1 MKKILLIED
10 RFQRQALF
18 MRETKIDLEQYSHI
32 LDNVSNGDEVNL
44 FELTIKGEFD
54 YAKYDYVLCHKS
66 IFNGDNS
73 QFISLLK
80 KHTQENNISLILF
93 SGGVSVNYYS
103 SNPHEVLELNSKTF
117 YSQNLKLFLDA
128 IEKGNE
134 NILMLCYGQNWKLSI
149 LSNSLEKINLFIAE
163 NLNEDNIVYN
173 NFINEIEIAKIEKIN
188 QGFYAVVV
196 ENGWVSI
203 DEIIKFR
210 DSIFDYFQNGGTNSS
225 TLTKKQKTLLIHDFN
240 VDLDLFSSQIIFD
253 TEDKQ
258 IDKYISTD
266 LLEEI
271 KQEEFNMIFI
281 KDNLSSSYFELYGL
295 IVAYHIRL
303 SSSLSKKVRY
313 MPIVIISDFNSKILN
328 QFSPLAKIL
337 FTKNIFIIQN
347 TKEAIEEFSSKEFK
361 PMTDEEYR
369 EDFLDIIEL
378 KAPNESS
385 HDISNE
391 WAIHQWAELLKVES
405 EAIKTNN
412 NKIISMLYFKYLLAL
427 NPVETEKVIDYKKT
441 KLSGKVLYIDD
452 EWSKGWNDIFKSYFT
467 SNIEFKTFEKN
478 FKDVNIFSLNVEL
491 KEYVTS
497 YEPDVVLLDL
507 RLVAKDH
514 TREEIENLT
523 GIKITQMIKE
533 INPAIQVIIFT
544 ATNKSR
550 ILEKLYEEK
559 ILGYIKKAHPED
571 KNLTTKDSFAKLAE
585 LVDSG
590 LKKKYLKEIWKI
602 QEDILKLNISK
613 RVTLE
618 VKSIYEILD
627 TNMDNRFIYAMF
639 AIFKVIEIIIDDY
652 VEEQYI
658 GGKRDAYWKGGDIKL
673 DCKYTNQNN
682 TVENK
687 IRLILDEKLSLKD
700 VWLHKSISNIVKI
713 RNHTIHPPKNQ
724 YIVQVTQDNILT
736 WFKMLQTILVKIDKV
751 FI

>member
-1 MKKILLIED
+1 MKKVLLIED
-10 RFQRQALF
+10 RFPRQVLF
-18 MRETKIDLEQYSHI
+18 MRETEINLEQYSNI
-32 LDNVSNGDEVNL
+32 LDNVSNGDEANL
-44 FELTIKGEFD
+44 FELTIKGDFD
-54 YAKYDYVLCHKS
+54 YSKYDYVLCHKS
-66 IFNGDNS
+66 IFNGNNS

-80 KHTQENNISLILF
+80 KHTQENSISLILF

-103 SNPHEVLELNSKTF
+103 SKPHEVLELNSKTF

-134 NILMLCYGQNWKLSI
+134 NILMLCYGENWKLSI

-163 NLNEDNIVYN
+163 NINEDRIVYN
-173 NFINEIEIAKIEKIN
+173 NFINEIEISKIETIN
-188 QGFYAVVV
+188 QSFYDVVV
-196 ENGWVSI
+196 NNGWISI
-203 DEIIKFR
+203 EEIIKFR
-210 DSIFDYFQNGGTNSS
+210 DSIYEYFQNGGTIS
-225 TLTKKQKTLLIHDFN
+225 LIKKQKTLLIHNFN
-240 VDLDLFSSQIIFD
+240 VDLELFSSQIMFD

-303 SSSLSKKVRY
+303 SSSLPKYIREI
-313 MPIVIISDFNSKILN
+313 PIVIISDFDSKILN

-337 FTKNIFIIQN
+337 FTKNIFIIKN
-347 TKEAIEEFSSKEFK
+347 TKEDIEEFSTKEFK
-361 PMTDEEYR
+361 AMTDEEYR
-369 EDFLDIIEL
+369 SDFLDIIEL

-405 EAIKTNN
+405 EAIKNNN
-412 NKIISMLYFKYLLAL
+412 NKISSMLYFKYLLAL
-427 NPVETEKVIDYKKT
+427 NPIDKQRVLGYKKP

-452 EWSKGWNDIFKSYFT
+452 EWVKGWSDIFKSYFP

-478 FKDVNIFSLNVEL
+478 FKDVNIFSLKVEL
-491 KEYVTS
+491 KEYVTQ
-497 YEPDVVLLDL
+497 YNPDIVLLDL

-571 KNLTTKDSFAKLAE
+571 KNLTTKDSFAKLAK

-590 LKKKYLKEIWKI
+590 LEKKYLKEVWQI
-602 QEDILKLNISK
+602 QEEVLKLNISEQ
-613 RVTLE
+613 VTLE

-652 VEEQYI
+652 VEEKYVY
-658 GGKRDAYWKGGDIKL
+658 GKRDAYWKSGDIKL
-673 DCKYTNQNN
+673 DCKYTTKSD

-687 IRLILDEKLSLKD
+687 IRLILDNKLLLKD
-700 VWLHKSISNIVKI
+700 INLHQSISSIVEI
-713 RNHTIHPPKNQ
+713 RNHTIHPSKNK
-724 YIVQVTQDNILT
+724 YIEKPNQDNILT
-736 WFKMLQTILVKIDKV
+736 WFNMLQTILEKIDKV
-751 FI
+751 S

>member
-1 MKKILLIED
+1 MKKVLLIED
-10 RFQRQALF
+10 RFPRQALF

-80 KHTQENNISLILF
+80 KYTQENNISLILF

-103 SNPHEVLELNSKTF
+103 SNPHEILELNSKTF

-163 NLNEDNIVYN
+163 NLNKDRIVYN

-188 QGFYAVVV
+188 QSFYDVVV
-196 ENGWVSI
+196 NNGWVSI
-203 DEIIKFR
+203 EEIIKFR
-210 DSIFDYFQNGGTNSS
+210 DSLYDYFQNGGTTS
-225 TLTKKQKTLLIHDFN
+225 LIKKQKTLLIHNFN
-240 VDLDLFSSQIIFD
+240 VDLELFSSQIMFD

-271 KQEEFNMIFI
+271 KQEEFDMIFI

-303 SSSLSKKVRY
+303 SSSLPKYIRDI
-313 MPIVIISDFNSKILN
+313 PIVIISDFDSKILN
-328 QFSPLAKIL
+328 QFSTLAKIL
-337 FTKNIFIIQN
+337 FTKNIFIIKN
-347 TKEAIEEFSSKEFK
+347 TKEAIEEFSTKEFK
-361 PMTDEEYR
+361 AMTDEEYR

-391 WAIHQWAELLKVES
+391 WAIYRWAELLKVES
-405 EAIKTNN
+405 EAIKTNRD
-412 NKIISMLYFKYLLAL
+412 KISSMLYFKYLLAK
-427 NPVETEKVIDYKKT
+427 NPIDKQRAIGYKKP

-452 EWSKGWNDIFKSYFT
+452 EWAKGWSDIFKSYFP

-478 FKDVNIFSLNVEL
+478 FKDVNIFSLKVEL
-491 KEYVTS
+491 KEYVIS
-497 YEPDVVLLDL
+497 YEPDIVLLDL

-559 ILGYIKKAHPED
+559 ILGYIKKVHPED

-585 LVDSG
+585 LVDIG
-590 LKKKYLKEIWKI
+590 LEKKYLKEIWTI
-602 QEDILKLNISK
+602 QNSILELNIFK
-613 RVTLE
+613 KEDKTFKKVEFEITT
-618 VKSIYEILD
+618 IFEILD
-627 TNMDNRFIYAMF
+627 SNVENKLKFTLIT
-639 AIFKVIEIIIDDY
+639 IFKVLEILTGKY
-652 VEEQYI
+652 NLI
-658 GGKRDAYWKGGDIKL
+658 GNEYEKNIKL
-673 DCKYTNQNN
+673 FHNNGLKKYDKDISQIVCTRNFLVHDGNIETLHYSCK
-682 TVENK
+682 
-687 IRLILDEKLSLKD
+687 KD
-700 VWLHKSISNIVKI
+700 FIETPN
-713 RNHTIHPPKNQ
+713 
-724 YIVQVTQDNILT
+724 QDNILI
-736 WFKMLQTILVKIDKV
+736 WFKMLQTILKKVSFDKV
-751 FI
+751 N

>member
-1 MKKILLIED
+1 MKKVLLIED
-10 RFQRQALF
+10 RFSRQALF
-18 MRETKIDLEQYSHI
+18 MRETEINLEQYSNI
-32 LDNVSNGDEVNL
+32 LDNISNGDEANL
-44 FELTIKGEFD
+44 FELTLKGDFD
-54 YAKYDYVLCHKS
+54 YSRYDYILCHKS
-66 IFNGDNS
+66 IFNGNNS

-80 KHTQENNISLILF
+80 KHTEENNIALILF

-103 SNPHEVLELNSKTF
+103 NNPHEVLELNSKTF

-134 NILMLCYGQNWKLSI
+134 NILMLCYGENWKLSI

-163 NLNEDNIVYN
+163 NLDEDRIVYN
-173 NFINEIEIAKIEKIN
+173 NFINEIEISKIEKIN
-188 QGFYAVVV
+188 QSFYAVVV
-196 ENGWVSI
+196 DNGWISI
-203 DEIIKFR
+203 EEIIKFR
-210 DSIFDYFQNGGTNSS
+210 DSLYDYFQNAGTTSLS
-225 TLTKKQKTLLIHDFN
+225 KKQKTLLIHNFN
-240 VDLDLFSSQIIFD
+240 VNLELFNSQIMFD

-266 LLEEI
+266 LIEEI
-271 KQEEFNMIFI
+271 KQEEPDMIFI

-303 SSSLSKKVRY
+303 SSSLPKHIREI
-313 MPIVIISDFNSKILN
+313 PIVIISDFDSKILN

-337 FTKNIFIIQN
+337 FTKNIFIIKN
-347 TKEAIEEFSSKEFK
+347 TKEAIEEFSTKEFK
-361 PMTDEEYR
+361 AITDEEYR

-391 WAIHQWAELLKVES
+391 WAIHQWSELLKVES
-405 EAIKTNN
+405 EAITTNN
-412 NKIISMLYFKYLLAL
+412 NKISSMLYFKYLLAL
-427 NPVETEKVIDYKKT
+427 NPIDKQRVLGYKKP

-452 EWSKGWNDIFKSYFT
+452 EWAKGWSDIFKSYFPT
-467 SNIEFKTFEKN
+467 NIEFETFEKN
-478 FKDVNIFSLNVEL
+478 FKDVNIFSLKVEL
-491 KEYVTS
+491 KEYVTQ
-497 YEPDVVLLDL
+497 YNPDIVLLDL
-507 RLVAKDH
+507 RLISKDH

-585 LVDSG
+585 FVDSG
-590 LKKKYLKEIWKI
+590 LEKKYLKDIWHM
-602 QEDILKLNISK
+602 QEEVLKLNISEQ
-613 RVTLE
+613 VTLE

-627 TNMDNRFIYAMF
+627 TNMDNRFNYAMF

-652 VEEQYI
+652 VEEKYVY
-658 GGKRDAYWKGGDIKL
+658 GKRDAYWKGGDIKL
-673 DCKYTNQNN
+673 DCKYTNKSD

-687 IRLILDEKLSLKD
+687 IRLILDEKLLLRDIKI
-700 VWLHKSISNIVKI
+700 HQSISSIVKI
-713 RNHTIHPPKNQ
+713 RNNIVHPSKNKH
-724 YIVQVTQDNILT
+724 IEKPNQDNILI
-736 WFKMLQTILVKIDKV
+736 WFKMLQIILKKIPNG
-751 FI
+751 